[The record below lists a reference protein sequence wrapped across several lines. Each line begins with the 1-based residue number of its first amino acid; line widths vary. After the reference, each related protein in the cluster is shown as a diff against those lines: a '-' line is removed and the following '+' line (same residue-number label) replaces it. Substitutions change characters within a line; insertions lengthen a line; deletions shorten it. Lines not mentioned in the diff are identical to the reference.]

1 MLFQD
6 SQLWNL
12 TDLFDA
18 SIFDAFNGLIMGQTF
33 VANTSKLWPDTIG
46 DTNI

>member
-12 TDLFDA
+12 TDLFDG
-18 SIFDAFNGLIMGQTF
+18 SIFDAFHGLIMGETF
-33 VANTSKLWPDTIG
+33 IAGTVG